1 MAKRIQQAITVR
13 VVHDGREISQAQMQ
27 NLIINSAVIDR
38 IVNSVA
44 DRSVDIPYEA
54 SQSAS

>member
-13 VVHDGREISQAQMQ
+13 VVYDGREISQAQMQ

-44 DRSVDIPYEA
+44 DRSVIPYEA